1 MIVQS
6 NGNYDKRDKIIG
18 DLKECT
24 VNEFILVMVV
34 DTVLSAWIFE
44 PYNCK
49 QVFIG
54 FDPVNDKYYFGD
66 KEIVHHFE
74 STVEMS
80 KKEWLLLIWSELNL
94 DVPDI
99 LTSNTNREEC
109 NNVCCNSL

>member
-1 MIVQS
+1 MIVAH
-6 NGNYDKRDKIIG
+6 NCYTNRDQIIG

-66 KEIVHHFE
+66 KEIVHLE
-74 STVEMS
+74 STVVMS
-80 KKEWLLLIWSELNL
+80 KREWLLLIWEELNL
-94 DVPDI
+94 EIPEI
-99 LTSNTNREEC
+99 LTDKEL
-109 NNVCCNSL
+109 NNE

>member
-6 NGNYDKRDKIIG
+6 NGLYDKRDQIIG

-24 VNEFILVMVV
+24 VNEFILVMVF

-80 KKEWLLLIWSELNL
+80 KREWLLLIWNELNL
-94 DVPDI
+94 EIPEI
-99 LTSNTNREEC
+99 LTDKEC
-109 NNVCCNSL
+109 NNE